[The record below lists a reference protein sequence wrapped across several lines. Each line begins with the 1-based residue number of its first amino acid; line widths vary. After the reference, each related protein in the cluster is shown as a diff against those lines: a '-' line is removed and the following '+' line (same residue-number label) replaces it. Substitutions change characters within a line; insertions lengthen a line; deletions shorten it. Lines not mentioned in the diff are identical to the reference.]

1 MRFRS
6 TFLGRQYA
14 GLFTAA
20 TLMAGADFCI
30 GLVVSVVSG
39 NCLGADAFAAM
50 AAVYPYRLL
59 PDIFALL
66 LADGTCSLYAQAIGR
81 CDREDAARIFS
92 RGLLAAVA
100 VGAVLT
106 VAFVFG
112 ENAYLDF
119 MGVAPAVRREALAFG
134 SGFVYTFLP
143 TLVIMY
149 LYPLVYI
156 DGGAKRCLYG
166 SIGYMVIQIV
176 TAWLFCRWW
185 GAAGLAWS
193 VFAALLAFA
202 VSIVCHLL
210 SPECSF
216 RLAFKSERGEN
227 GESSTF
233 YPLPS
238 TFYHLFRYLKPL
250 GKVFALGFG
259 TSVQQIAAVVQTFVL
274 VRIASRNFG
283 EAGLSCLAVVAAVE
297 SFLCFT
303 KAASQSALPLVS
315 VYYGEGNRS
324 GIVWTMRLGLAC
336 VLVEGL
342 LFMGLLLA
350 APHAVAVLFGLGDT
364 EYAGLLSEASR
375 VVGFFILPASLTFFW
390 GMYFRMVGNTRIL
403 AVYAPMQWIV
413 FPLAFSVA
421 GAYVFGPVGFACGFA
436 GQLAW
441 LMIAA
446 TWGYVSAWR
455 KNLDFPLM
463 LPHEAA
469 GTTTRISIR
478 ADAAGAAE
486 ASACVRAIIGPRL
499 VKGDRRGIGM
509 ALVAEE
515 VVLVIAEANA
525 GRKVHVELTVD
536 LSNPEKPRL
545 IVRDDGRIFD
555 ITDPDQNMRSMSA
568 YVLSRVVSIK
578 AERINLTTAGHNRSI
593 LAFS

>member
-1 MRFRS
+1 
-6 TFLGRQYA
+6 
-14 GLFTAA
+14 
-20 TLMAGADFCI
+20 
-30 GLVVSVVSG
+30 
-39 NCLGADAFAAM
+39 
-50 AAVYPYRLL
+50 
-59 PDIFALL
+59 
-66 LADGTCSLYAQAIGR
+66 
-81 CDREDAARIFS
+81 
-92 RGLLAAVA
+92 
-100 VGAVLT
+100 
-106 VAFVFG
+106 
-112 ENAYLDF
+112 
-119 MGVAPAVRREALAFG
+119 
-134 SGFVYTFLP
+134 
-143 TLVIMY
+143 MY

-166 SIGYMVIQIV
+166 SIGYMVVQIA

-202 VSIVCHLL
+202 ASIVCHLC

-216 RLAFKSERGEN
+216 WKGEKRGAPPH
-227 GESSTF
+227 SLVHH
-233 YPLPS
+233 YA
-238 TFYHLFRYLKPL
+238 
-250 GKVFALGFG
+250 KVFALGFG

-324 GIVWTMRLGLAC
+324 GIVWTMRLGLGC

-342 LFMGLLLA
+342 LFAGLLLA
-350 APHAVAVLFGLGDT
+350 VPNAIAALFGLGNT
-364 EYAGLLSEASR
+364 EYAGLLSRASR
-375 VVGFFILPASLTFFW
+375 IVGFFILPASLTFFW

-413 FPLAFSVA
+413 FPLAFAVA
-421 GAYVFGPVGFACGFA
+421 GAYLFGPVGFACGFA

-441 LMIAA
+441 LLIAA
-446 TWGYVSAWR
+446 TWGCVFAWR
-455 KNLDFPLM
+455 KNLVFPLM
-463 LPHEAA
+463 LPREVA
-469 GTTTRISIR
+469 GTTTRISVR

-486 ASACVRAIIGPRL
+486 AAQRVRAVVREKVEKRG
-499 VKGDRRGIGM
+499 GGGQRRDSNSSVHLDSPPPPHVM

-515 VVLVIAEANA
+515 VVLVIADANV
-525 GRKVHVELTVD
+525 GRRVLVELTVD
-536 LSNPEKPRL
+536 LSNPVKPRL

-555 ITDPDQNMRSMSA
+555 ITDPDQNLRSMSA